1 MYNFPNNQL
10 IVPNGTQMQ
19 QPIGF
24 QAQIPQPY
32 LEQPAQMPYPND
44 TFMPITSDYTTP
56 GKSFW
61 DGFKLVFTKIGE
73 FCTKNFGLILT
84 GAGLLGGYKFCSSS
98 MKTYEENK
106 NNGKLDDKGN
116 LKDKDASIKD
126 TIMNFV
132 GHGVHYVFGSNKKD
146 NSLIEE
152 DENNKTKEKKELED
166 EKTDNSIIDKE
177 LAAGNITN
185 LLKAHKTCEG
195 KIKIL
200 EKITQKIENGGL
212 VNSTHWDRRQTTII
226 NTLQDLINNGSDD
239 IKDTAKGI
247 ANRLSNASYFKEMQ
261 QEILKQLAKAQQDN
275 T

>member
-1 MYNFPNNQL
+1 MFNFPNNQL
-10 IVPNGTQMQ
+10 LVPNGTQMQ

-132 GHGVHYVFGSNKKD
+132 GHGVHYVFGSNKAEDIDEESNETKKD
-146 NSLIEE
+146 VIDKIEQSN
-152 DENNKTKEKKELED
+152 DDVRKELL
-166 EKTDNSIIDKE
+166 TD
-177 LAAGNITN
+177 LITN
-185 LLKAHKTCEG
+185 GQVSSLLRTFKNNP
-195 KIKIL
+195 KIL
-200 EKITQKIENGGL
+200 INILEVISENINTINKQHKFKRPENIIKAL
-212 VNSTHWDRRQTTII
+212 ENVNSSSDEGIKERAQEVASKLKGNTT
-226 NTLQDLINNGSDD
+226 
-239 IKDTAKGI
+239 
-247 ANRLSNASYFKEMQ
+247 YFS
-261 QEILKQLAKAQQDN
+261 KAQQDKLDKISN
-275 T
+275 KNNEE